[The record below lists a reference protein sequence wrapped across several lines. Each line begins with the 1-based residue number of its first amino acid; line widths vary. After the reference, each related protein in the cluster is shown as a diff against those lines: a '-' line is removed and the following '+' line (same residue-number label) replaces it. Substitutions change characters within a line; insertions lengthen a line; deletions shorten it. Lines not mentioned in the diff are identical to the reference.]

1 MECFRTGSE
10 EKSLTWRSGGMR
22 IQGLE
27 AEPKEISEE

>member
-10 EKSLTWRSGGMR
+10 EKSLPGRSGRMR
-22 IQGLE
+22 RQGLE